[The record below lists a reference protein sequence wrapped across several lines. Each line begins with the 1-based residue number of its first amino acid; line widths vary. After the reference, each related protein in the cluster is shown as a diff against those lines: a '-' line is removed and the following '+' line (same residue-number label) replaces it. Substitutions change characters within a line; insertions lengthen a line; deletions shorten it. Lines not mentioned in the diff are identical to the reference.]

1 MQNVWFQIMRQLV
14 NVMLDFWPILM
25 QSKDVQDAHKILI
38 VIQERLVKPIYV
50 LHHVHKTLIVLT
62 MRPVT
67 LIAAHVQKLFARTL
81 WTGSRS
87 SNVEQMESV
96 LWQIMLQ
103 LVNVRQDFNQ
113 ILMQLPDVQNVL
125 KTLIVRMDKHARV
138 MNVSPHVLRTLTAMQ
153 QKNALTTCVRRL
165 LVITFL
171 VDLMHNVQ
179 LQVTLHH
186 VHVTKGIKQLQLQMM
201 DVVSTFQY
209 K

>member
-1 MQNVWFQIMRQLV
+1 
-14 NVMLDFWPILM
+14 
-25 QSKDVQDAHKILI
+25 
-38 VIQERLVKPIYV
+38 
-50 LHHVHKTLIVLT
+50 
-62 MRPVT
+62 
-67 LIAAHVQKLFARTL
+67 
-81 WTGSRS
+81 
-87 SNVEQMESV
+87 
-96 LWQIMLQ
+96 MLQ

-113 ILMQLPDVQNVL
+113 ILMQPPDVQNVL
-125 KTLIVRMDKHARV
+125 KTLIVQMDKHARV

-153 QKNALTTCVRRL
+153 QKNALTTCVKRL

>member
-1 MQNVWFQIMRQLV
+1 MWFPIMRQLV
-14 NVMLDFWPILM
+14 NVMLDFWLILM
-25 QSKDVQDAHKILI
+25 QSKDAQDAHKILI

-62 MRPVT
+62 MGPVT
-67 LIAAHVQKLFARTL
+67 QIAAHVQKLFAHTL
-81 WTGSRS
+81 WTGSPS
-87 SNVEQMESV
+87 SNVEQMQSV

-103 LVNVRQDFNQ
+103 LVNVRQDSNQ
-113 ILMQLPDVQNVL
+113 ILMQPPDVQNVL
-125 KTLIVRMDKHARV
+125 KTLIVQMDKHARV

-153 QKNALTTCVRRL
+153 QKNALTTCVKRL

-179 LQVTLHH
+179 LQVTLHP

>member
-1 MQNVWFQIMRQLV
+1 MQNVWFPIMRQLV

-67 LIAAHVQKLFARTL
+67 LIAAHVQKLFAHTQ
-81 WTGSRS
+81 WTGSPS
-87 SNVEQMESV
+87 SNVEQMQSV

-103 LVNVRQDFNQ
+103 LVNVRQDSNQ
-113 ILMQLPDVQNVL
+113 ILMQPPDVQNVL
-125 KTLIVRMDKHARV
+125 KTLIVQMDKHARV

-153 QKNALTTCVRRL
+153 QKNALTTCVKRL

-186 VHVTKGIKQLQLQMM
+186 VHVTKGTKQLQLQMM
-201 DVVSTFQY
+201 DVVSNFQY